1 MRLTRKAALA
11 GLASLAVAGAAWA
24 AEKPEKPGANVMEVA
39 LPGGGV
45 ARISYS
51 GDVAPR
57 VIVGQAPAALP
68 AGYEAAPLAA
78 MDRIMAEMD
87 ARAAYMMR
95 EMQQLRM
102 AAAARAGAIEP
113 GASGLR

>member
-24 AEKPEKPGANVMEVA
+24 AGTPEKPGAKVMEVA

-45 ARISYS
+45 ARISYR

-57 VIVGQAPAALP
+57 VIVGPAPA
-68 AGYEAAPLAA
+68 AGYEAAPFAA

-87 ARAAYMMR
+87 ARAALMMR

-102 AAAARAGAIEP
+102 
-113 GASGLR
+113 